1 MAKDKNIDKT
11 TKKSTEE
18 LLMEMTNSNTE
29 KQEQIEEPKEIKSLV
44 KSSKDEL
51 QDLTSEAVQSSK
63 PLTETDYLIL
73 EQHCKGTS
81 EEVICQE
88 FNITKGYFNSLL
100 RNSNSNNFIDKY
112 VKTTQN
118 SILTKGIGTIA
129 NAWDKKSQKINKL
142 LAEGKDDMAFYEMFG
157 KLSYIEVQE
166 KLAKMQSEEEEDNQA
181 PMQNLFINL
190 QQR

>member
-1 MAKDKNIDKT
+1 MAKDKANKT
-11 TKKSTEE
+11 KSTEE
-18 LLMEMTNSNTE
+18 LLMEMTQTQE
-29 KQEQIEEPKEIKSLV
+29 QEEKEQPKQELKMVQ
-44 KSSKDEL
+44 SSKEEL
-51 QDLTSEAVQSSK
+51 KDLTSQDAQSSK

-88 FNITKGYFNSLL
+88 FNITKGYFGALL
-100 RNSNSNNFIDKY
+100 RNSNSSNFIDKY

-129 NAWDKKSQKINKL
+129 NAWDKKSEKINKL
-142 LAEGKDDMAFYEMFG
+142 LAEGKDDLAFYEMFG

-166 KLAKMQSEEEEDNQA
+166 KLSKMQSEEEEDNQA

>member
-1 MAKDKNIDKT
+1 MAKDKAN
-11 TKKSTEE
+11 KKSTEE
-18 LLMEMTNSNTE
+18 LLMEMTQTNSE
-29 KQEQIEEPKEIKSLV
+29 SEDKPKEIKAIT
-44 KSSKDEL
+44 KSSQEEL
-51 QDLTSEAVQSSK
+51 KDLTSETVQSSK

-88 FNITKGYFNSLL
+88 FNITKGYYGALL
-100 RNSNSNNFIDKY
+100 RNSNSSNFIDKY

-129 NAWDKKSQKINKL
+129 NAWDKKSEKINKL

-166 KLAKMQSEEEEDNQA
+166 KLAKMQSEEEDDTQA